1 MIFLEKQNTKF
12 GSSKCKLVF
21 LEKGMGYMVNWVERR
36 EKLSVENF
44 AEVEKIL
51 GVRLPQDYIDWF
63 QQYNAIENRNAHILI
78 DDEPYH
84 FDEFYDLD
92 EIPEEVEAWFE
103 DDEELKETNL
113 LVPFGFDSAL
123 NPYCFY
129 YGQKREHPIIIWFS
143 SDEAVSELFNGA
155 ELNLDL
161 VRHVRPTFTEF
172 INDLYV
178 RTDY

>member
-1 MIFLEKQNTKF
+1 MD
-12 GSSKCKLVF
+12 
-21 LEKGMGYMVNWVERR
+21 YMVNWVERR
-36 EKLSVENF
+36 EKLSAENF

-129 YGQKREHPIIIWFS
+129 YGQKKEHPIIIWFS
-143 SDEAVSELFNGA
+143 SDEAISELFNGA

-161 VRHVRPTFTEF
+161 VRYVRPTFTEF